1 MPSSPFLQVPI
12 RLRKSAPEFFERLA
26 AAGPL
31 CIRAK
36 NLTAELVAIADGG
49 DIVIRR
55 NNEIFLPALGL
66 CLSLPEI
73 AGAHALKVAQLP
85 GHAGVIE
92 IDFENGRHPLSIALP
107 GDPFGSKRLRE
118 LVAACCL
125 EETEPEDLLRWR
137 ATLAEPFH
145 ACPCC
150 QATADHRR
158 AHPEAHPLVP
168 ILHDAIDS
176 GLPLHCR
183 ILGAGF
189 QFDRFLEIHNLVL
202 HHAITARD
210 ARGEC
215 LLQIDPAYAHA
226 LWVLPVAVDGETRS
240 AVRVYDTLGGMNLV
254 LSLPGA
260 CFVERWQ
267 RYCAAACR

>member
-1 MPSSPFLQVPI
+1 MPSSPFLQVPV
-12 RLRKSAPEFFERLA
+12 RLRESAPELFRQLA

-36 NLTAELVAIADGG
+36 NLTAELAAIADGG
-49 DIVIRR
+49 DIVIRGHD
-55 NNEIFLPALGL
+55 EVFLPALGL

-73 AGAHALKVAQLP
+73 AGIHALKVAQLP

-92 IDFENGRHPLSIALP
+92 VDFENSRHPLSVAFP

-137 ATLAEPFH
+137 ETLAEPFQP
-145 ACPCC
+145 CPCC
-150 QATADHRR
+150 QAAADHRR

-168 ILHDAIDS
+168 ILRD
-176 GLPLHCR
+176 
-183 ILGAGF
+183 
-189 QFDRFLEIHNLVL
+189 
-202 HHAITARD
+202 AITARD

-240 AVRVYDTLGGMNLV
+240 TVRIYDTLGGMNLA

-267 RYCAAACR
+267 HYCAAACR